1 MRIALSFFTYPHLDA
16 TIFFVP
22 QTAPI
27 TRSPSCQPPD
37 YSIYH
42 DSISLKAS
50 DGQIQ
55 LPKLPLYKKAF
66 GITRT
71 MLPLFY
77 DVDQSVVQS
86 RMVYDSPR
94 AQIRVSFNAM
104 LVLKLGLNS
113 LGGKTVHVNGIL
125 VYSIDLSSTLRED
138 EQGNLSRNEGA
149 GKIVEHHIE
158 RLLVNSLPLQAAAP
172 LPQRFRDG
180 DEDVG
185 TACGGAGGRRRL
197 ELRMDVML
205 LISRAGLLIAV
216 EDFHRET
223 TYM

>member
-1 MRIALSFFTYPHLDA
+1 MDSGSVCANSKAELQSKTKNKKMEA
-16 TIFFVP
+16 IFFIS

-158 RLLVNSLPLQAAAP
+158 RLLVNSLPLQPPYLSAFGMEMRMSGQHAGA
-172 LPQRFRDG
+172 L
-180 DEDVG
+180 
-185 TACGGAGGRRRL
+185 AGAGAW
-197 ELRMDVML
+197 
-205 LISRAGLLIAV
+205 S
-216 EDFHRET
+216 
-223 TYM
+223 